1 MTFKTNEKFKN
12 QQKLNILQLACLR
25 NHVYVTGKYL
35 TKESK
40 LVIFCKN
47 HKQHFTTTFTNYK
60 RSRTG
65 LPCCGNQKKSILLKN
80 RIFTKKSLQQMKE
93 SAKTRKTKT
102 RIIGNEWRRTKKY
115 RVWEKMVRKQ
125 WNSECALTGYKPT
138 QNEKDFLVI
147 HHFYSFNKDFS
158 PELLE
163 FLRFLPENGILIC
176 KVVHKAFHDLPK
188 GDNYWAL
195 PNHDKY
201 GYRNNT
207 IFQFLN
213 FLESLINTSIKSMP
227 ISSQVFQEWNKGS
240 ETRVYDPGRVM
251 KLHERLGKI
260 QIL

>member
-176 KVVHKAFHDLPK
+176 KVVHKAFHD
-188 GDNYWAL
+188 
-195 PNHDKY
+195 KY

>member
-65 LPCCGNQKKSILLKN
+65 LPCCGNQNKSILLKN

-176 KVVHKAFHDLPK
+176 KVVHKVF
-188 GDNYWAL
+188 
-195 PNHDKY
+195 HDKY

>member
-1 MTFKTNEKFKN
+1 MTFKTSEKFKN

-65 LPCCGNQKKSILLKN
+65 LPCCGNQNKSILLKN

-147 HHFYSFNKDFS
+147 HHFCSFNKDFS

-176 KVVHKAFHDLPK
+176 KVVHKAF
-188 GDNYWAL
+188 
-195 PNHDKY
+195 HDKY